1 MNIIV
6 KIILTMIMAVGG
18 YFIMKDAYTDNI
30 KPIQSADLKIIAY
43 FFWFVTYCAWIVCHC
58 YFMVLY
64 LGKQMNKLDNPHPT
78 KQPK

>member
-43 FFWFVTYCAWIVCHC
+43 FFGLLLIVLGLSAIAILWFYI
-58 YFMVLY
+58 
-64 LGKQMNKLDNPHPT
+64 
-78 KQPK
+78 